1 MKSTKYLDELATRKN
16 LHSDADLARYLG
28 CSKGAISNYR
38 HGNRVMENDLCLRIA
53 LELDMDNPMPVIMA
67 ADMDRAEKA
76 GQQSLWEVFLPRMAG
91 ISAALVLGVVTNFV
105 TPSPAQAA
113 QAKEIGA
120 ATDYVMSTHTS
131 ARQIQNPLAR
141 ALKQLSSRSA
151 NLH

>member
-53 LELDMDNPMPVIMA
+53 LELDMDNPLPVIMA

-76 GQQSLWEVFLPRMAG
+76 GQQSLWEIFLPRMAG

-113 QAKEIGA
+113 PLLQNGVA
-120 ATDYVMSTHTS
+120 ANYIMSNYGF
-131 ARQIQNPLAR
+131 AP
-141 ALKQLSSRSA
+141 SR
-151 NLH
+151 